1 MSHVTAQ
8 PIVIAISQSKREL
21 YPFEEVFRSQNKLIV
36 DTVCK
41 EFVFV
46 LELFDLKMSQV
57 ANIFNKIFAKV
68 VNRYLQWLQSYN
80 SL

>member
-8 PIVIAISQSKREL
+8 PIVLAISQSKREL
-21 YPFEEVFRSQNKLIV
+21 YPFEEVYRSQNKLIV

-46 LELFDLKMSQV
+46 LELFDLKMS
-57 ANIFNKIFAKV
+57 
-68 VNRYLQWLQSYN
+68 
-80 SL
+80 